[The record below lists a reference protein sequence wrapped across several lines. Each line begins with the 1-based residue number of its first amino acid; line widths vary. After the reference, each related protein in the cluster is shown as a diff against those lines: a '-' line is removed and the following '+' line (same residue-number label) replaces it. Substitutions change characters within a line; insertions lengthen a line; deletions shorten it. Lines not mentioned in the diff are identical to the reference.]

1 MAVIRSFEL
10 FVLDIPFKQVIKHA
24 AASRRTSSSLF
35 LKCSVAA
42 ADPGGGSKEYHGF
55 GECLPRSYVTGES
68 RDKAF
73 GLLHTTVLPKR
84 LGMEFNSLAQLV
96 SFLSDCNGK
105 VPAEWLDPMIP
116 QTAAWAAVDL
126 ALLDGFGKALG
137 EPVALVGG
145 TWPADDLRYSA
156 VLSAEKGWQ
165 AVKTALVYRLYGF
178 RQAKLKVEKETAV
191 DTVRFCRRLLGKKF
205 DLRVDANMAWGD
217 EEASQVMQQLSKLG
231 VRSFEQPIAADD
243 ITGLAHLV
251 DETGLEVMA
260 DESLHDAE
268 SLEKLIGAG
277 GCTSV
282 KVRISKCGGLVA
294 AYNRCQRAR
303 EAGLVIQVGAQV
315 GETSLLS
322 SAQLLLLAA
331 VPAVRYAE
339 GCFGLHLLHEDPV
352 SPVKQF
358 GFGGTLPSLPS
369 GPGLGV
375 RVDEMMLRRHSG
387 KTLEVK

>member
-1 MAVIRSFEL
+1 M
-10 FVLDIPFKQVIKHA
+10 
-24 AASRRTSSSLF
+24 F

-42 ADPGGGSKEYHGF
+42 TEPGGGASVYHGF

-68 RDKAF
+68 RDEAF
-73 GLLHTTVLPKR
+73 ELLHSTVLPKL
-84 LGMEFNSLAQLV
+84 LGMEFDSLAQLL

-105 VPAEWLDPMIP
+105 APAEWLDPAIP

-126 ALLDGFGKALG
+126 ALLDGFGKAFG
-137 EPVALVGG
+137 EPAALVGE
-145 TWPADDLRYSA
+145 TRLAVDLRYSA
-156 VLSAEKGWQ
+156 VFSAEKGWK
-165 AVKTALVYRLYGF
+165 AVKMALAYRLYGF

-205 DLRVDANMAWGD
+205 DLRVDANMAWGV
-217 EEASQVMQQLSKLG
+217 EEASQVMQQLSNFG
-231 VRSFEQPIAADD
+231 IRSFEQPIAADD
-243 ITGLAHLV
+243 IAGLAYLV

-282 KVRISKCGGLVA
+282 NVRISKCGGLVA
-294 AYNRCQRAR
+294 AYNRCQRAL
-303 EAGLVIQVGAQV
+303 EAGLIIQVGAQV

-352 SPVKQF
+352 SPLKQF
-358 GFGGTLPSLPS
+358 GFGGRLPSMPS
-369 GPGLGV
+369 GPGLGIT
-375 RVDEMMLRRHSG
+375 VDEKMLRRYSG